1 MIGVYPVWCFA
12 NLDLNS
18 GTQYACRSIM
28 AELRAEFPGITA
40 NESAELPYDK
50 EGWCKVITIANVID
64 FDKMQEVM
72 ALPKVLEWDKKY
84 NNTDI
89 VYKLERIN

>member
-1 MIGVYPVWCFA
+1 MNICYTSTFQ
-12 NLDLNS
+12 
-18 GTQYACRSIM
+18 GTFDDFKSVM
-28 AELRAEFPGITA
+28 AELRAEFPGITDA

-50 EGWCKVITIANVID
+50 EGWCKVITLANVID

-72 ALPKVLEWDKKY
+72 VLPKVLEWDKKY